1 MPEFAFQSLE
11 VYQLAKNL
19 VLRSYRLTGDF
30 PQEEKFALTQQ
41 MNRAAIS
48 IPSNIVEGYSR
59 MTSKDKGHYLNMAYG
74 SLMELICQ
82 YEIAESLGYVSREEL
97 EVIMSASH
105 NLAVKISNFRQY
117 VTAAKR

>member
-30 PQEEKFALTQQ
+30 PQEEKFALIQQ

-59 MTSKDKGHYLNMAYG
+59 MTSKDKGYYLNMTYG

-82 YEIAESLGYVSREEL
+82 YEIAESLGYVSKGEFEA
-97 EVIMSASH
+97 IMTASH

-117 VTAAKR
+117 VTAGKQ